1 MKNLKKSKRNLYL
14 LETPFE
20 KMLLIENLLNN
31 LSYFYNSLPSLKNK
45 QSKIEKIFI
54 VYPFV
59 LQKDLFIV
67 KIITFAVKNT

>member
-14 LETPFE
+14 LENPFE
-20 KMLLIENLLNN
+20 KILLIENLLKY
-31 LSYFYNSLPSLKNK
+31 LSYFYNSLPSLKHK

-59 LQKDLFIV
+59 
-67 KIITFAVKNT
+67 

>member
-45 QSKIEKIFI
+45 QSKIEKNIYCLSICFTKGF
-54 VYPFV
+54 VYC
-59 LQKDLFIV
+59 
-67 KIITFAVKNT
+67 